1 MFSKR
6 KSVDW
11 TSQRQSSP
19 SFREKLS
26 GFVRLGHGLA
36 RKPTLS
42 LLRQSSRAERPSMD
56 ELPAAALPQVQMK
69 DFGTSRLEIDLQSLE
84 AFRDLTPQGKDQQQ
98 QQQQSA
104 SGGKPGSPKKPNGP
118 VSKAATTTPIAEMFS
133 SRRSAIFSTASTV
146 VGVVPS
152 LAKSSP
158 ALVVELP
165 ADKPGR
171 VTVDERA
178 PTATRASSIRSRAP
192 ADTIILVPAD
202 MGSCRSRAPSRAK
215 HGASSSI
222 VTVEIIDSS
231 QGQTHT
237 PRPWPP
243 PEPETPASRAPS
255 RSQPREPRRA
265 AWAPSTAGPPAASTE
280 PIVISGPMVRSR
292 QNSLA
297 TAAGLQ
303 SRPGTADKRHST
315 PAALPPSL
323 TISTAHGPQGALSV
337 ADSSVPPERRRRS
350 WQPASVAGTPRSSG
364 PPSASAPWQRLEAAR
379 RPSARLDSNR
389 LAWLRD
395 LEGGRKTPSG
405 GVNSDL
411 PVLKKVQGSVADKL
425 ARFESKGQPAQAQT
439 QSGTPLAQM
448 VPLSRSNSTRSR
460 TSSVADTFI
469 STSLTGGGAP
479 TTARSSLDSHRASS
493 VFSHYDESFREKMER
508 LTANATQKVEDQGKP
523 DTTKIASTFVA
534 VDRGVMQ

>member
-11 TSQRQSSP
+11 TSQRQASP

-36 RKPTLS
+36 RKPTFS
-42 LLRQSSRAERPSMD
+42 LLRESSRADRPSLDERP
-56 ELPAAALPQVQMK
+56 AALPQVQMK

-84 AFRDLTPQGKDQQQ
+84 AFRDLTPPPPPQE
-98 QQQQSA
+98 QQSVN
-104 SGGKPGSPKKPNGP
+104 KPRTPKKPKSP
-118 VSKAATTTPIAEMFS
+118 VSKTTTTTTPIAEMFS
-133 SRRSAIFSTASTV
+133 SRRSAIFSTATV
-146 VGVVPS
+146 AMPS

-158 ALVVELP
+158 SLVVELP

-171 VTVDERA
+171 VSVDERGPGRA
-178 PTATRASSIRSRAP
+178 PSIRSHA
-192 ADTIILVPAD
+192 ADATAVDVSAEA
-202 MGSCRSRAPSRAK
+202 GRRSRAPSRAK
-215 HGASSSI
+215 HAASSSI
-222 VTVEIIDSS
+222 VTVEIVDSS

-243 PEPETPASRAPS
+243 PEDPTASRAPS
-255 RSQPREPRRA
+255 RSQPRELRRA
-265 AWAPSTAGPPAASTE
+265 AWPPSTAAPPAAASE
-280 PIVISGPMVRSR
+280 PIVISGLIARSR
-292 QNSLA
+292 QNSS
-297 TAAGLQ
+297 AAADRQ
-303 SRPGTADKRHST
+303 SRPGSADKRHST

-323 TISTAHGPQGALSV
+323 TISTAPGGPQQAS

-364 PPSASAPWQRLEAAR
+364 PPSASAPWRTLEAAR

-395 LEGGRKTPSG
+395 LEGGRKQLSG

-425 ARFESKGQPAQAQT
+425 ARFESKGQQQATATAT
-439 QSGTPLAQM
+439 QTPLSQL

-460 TSSVADTFI
+460 TSSVADTFM
-469 STSLTGGGAP
+469 STSYGGGAP